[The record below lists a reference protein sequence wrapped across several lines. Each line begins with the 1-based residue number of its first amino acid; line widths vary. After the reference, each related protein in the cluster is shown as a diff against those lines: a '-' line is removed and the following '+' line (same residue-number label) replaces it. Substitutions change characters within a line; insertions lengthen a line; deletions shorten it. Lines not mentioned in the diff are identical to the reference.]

1 MRSLSEDERRTLE
14 ALASKMLVSQMRGP
28 DAVRWMCR
36 MCDTGAC
43 RAEVGCPVT
52 NVVRERSG

>member
-1 MRSLSEDERRTLE
+1 
-14 ALASKMLVSQMRGP
+14 MLVSQMRGP